1 MKINNKIN
9 NQDADQQSSQ
19 YIYVEKKEVGGID
32 TEITTLSYY
41 PIPWDSSSERPL
53 DYYEKQS
60 KIITYYKEDIDL
72 DGDPFSK
79 RIEIE
84 IPEVEEGENRHR
96 RIKVKVDGNPIIFQ
110 DNNILDM
117 DETFNIRDVN
127 LLMHMVLNN
136 FHPKSNS
143 TCLQTIT
150 PFIHLPGTGGD
161 GDYEFNQK
169 NNGDVSK

>member
-1 MKINNKIN
+1 MW
-9 NQDADQQSSQ
+9 
-19 YIYVEKKEVGGID
+19 KKEVGGID

-41 PIPWDSSSERPL
+41 LIPRHSSSERPF

-60 KIITYYKEDIDL
+60 KIITYYKDDV
-72 DGDPFSK
+72 DPDNNPVCK

-84 IPEVEEGENRHR
+84 IPTVEEGENRHR
-96 RIKVKVDGNPIIFQ
+96 RIKVKFDGNHIIFQ

-127 LLMHMVLNN
+127 LLIHMVLNN

-143 TCLQTIT
+143 THQ
-150 PFIHLPGTGGD
+150 
-161 GDYEFNQK
+161 
-169 NNGDVSK
+169 